1 MTVLEYRKAAKAYAK
16 QRADMIDLAVGDVV
30 EVYSPLTKG
39 WAKGINLRTK
49 LKGWFPYAYTQP
61 TQNPNAAHVTTSPA
75 PSIPAT
81 PQSAKT
87 ELASPQKPVK
97 PTPQAQIAKAAKE
110 EEDSYYYSDD
120 DEEKQP
126 VKQPA
131 KQAAKPS
138 VNTSDQLKAY
148 AKKISEME
156 N

>member
-1 MTVLEYRKAAKAYAK
+1 MSVLEYRKAAKAYAK

-39 WAKGINLRTK
+39 WAKGVNMRTK

-61 TQNPNAAHVTTSPA
+61 TQNPNAAHVSSSPA

-87 ELASPQKPVK
+87 ELASPQKSAAQQAK

-120 DEEKQP
+120 EEEKQP
-126 VKQPA
+126 EK
-131 KQAAKPS
+131 
-138 VNTSDQLKAY
+138 
-148 AKKISEME
+148 
-156 N
+156 

>member
-1 MTVLEYRKAAKAYAK
+1 MSVLEYRKAAKAYAK

-39 WAKGINLRTK
+39 WAKGVNMRTK

-61 TQNPNAAHVTTSPA
+61 TQNPNAAHVSSSPA

-87 ELASPQKPVK
+87 ELASPQKSAPQQAK

-120 DEEKQP
+120 EEEKQP
-126 VKQPA
+126 
-131 KQAAKPS
+131 AAK
-138 VNTSDQLKAY
+138 T
-148 AKKISEME
+148 
-156 N
+156 